1 MDRPRPFEHRR
12 RCRHGGAGGNDVIYQ
27 QKPRAVHV
35 FLDDI
40 RHLVDTTRRCQA
52 SFSPHLSLVRAAMLD
67 YAVAYGNA
75 RHGAQRARDGLHVVK
90 PAAAIRAFGRRDK
103 RDEVRICKNAPRSDR
118 ASAACACS
126 AVSSKSSAI
135 TRDKPALA
143 TILIRANHPR
153 QGAAKERASQTAI
166 ER

>member
-1 MDRPRPFEHRR
+1 MCRPRPFEHPR

-27 QKPRAVHV
+27 QEPRAVHV

-40 RHLVDTTRRCQA
+40 RHLVDTSRRCQA
-52 SFSPHLSLVRAAMLD
+52 SFSPHLSLVRAAVLD
-67 YAVAYGNA
+67 YAVAHGNA
-75 RHGAQRARDGLHVVK
+75 RHGAQQARDGLHVVK

-103 RDEVRICKNAPRSDR
+103 RDEVRACEDAPVAIGRRNLRVQRRIKQELSDH
-118 ASAACACS
+118 AG
-126 AVSSKSSAI
+126 
-135 TRDKPALA
+135 KPALA

-153 QGAAKERASQTAI
+153 QGAAKERASQTAV